1 MGKASYLDSTRST
14 MPNDEEGVANA
25 VFKGNANRDAGLFT
39 TDTPP
44 APKPAPT
51 APQAGAT
58 PQSTGGGASVQIDKS
73 KPSGLRGVPK
83 GQAVMTNA
91 GWQMDGVD
99 MAPDQMASYFGKSRA
114 ALAAGQGP
122 LSEGIHM
129 PIGGQVMNVTQAGL
143 PSNFTGQP
151 TMYPVQQS
159 VGQDIFGDTADLFKR
174 RDSLQSQ
181 MDAFYA
187 KNPLSDT
194 DIAGNFQKIA
204 SMAGHR
210 NQIKELGETLRNRD
224 TIMGGV
230 MGHMMGA
237 QATTGAAGIRANADV
252 ESAKIMAGA
261 GSRGKAEDPMKGP
274 MSFMDSLT
282 KLASNPEALASMPPE
297 YQAELKKL
305 LPTLTGHLKRGYG
318 IGLGAEVGHEEDLKY

>member
-1 MGKASYLDSTRST
+1 
-14 MPNDEEGVANA
+14 
-25 VFKGNANRDAGLFT
+25 
-39 TDTPP
+39 
-44 APKPAPT
+44 
-51 APQAGAT
+51 
-58 PQSTGGGASVQIDKS
+58 
-73 KPSGLRGVPK
+73 
-83 GQAVMTNA
+83 MTNN
-91 GWQMDGVD
+91 GWQMNGVD
-99 MAPDQMASYFGKSRA
+99 MTPDQLSSYFGKSRA

-122 LSEGIHM
+122 LSDGYHM
-129 PIGGQVMNVTQAGL
+129 PVGWQVMNVTQAGL

-159 VGQDIFGDTADLFKR
+159 VGRDIFGDTADLFKR
-174 RDSLQSQ
+174 RDLLQSQ